1 MSVRAGTRS
10 PEAPPSTASPPG
22 RPPPPDRGPAAVA
35 PGRARQAPGTMA
47 ARAGVRLLLWGYAAV
62 ALAPLLLMVVNSLR
76 PTREIYDRPLGPIAE
91 LSLRSYQQ
99 AWSEALFARYLL
111 NSILVTFAAVALGTA
126 VSVLAAYPL
135 ARYRFRGSAL
145 LSAYFLSGL
154 MLPIRLGILP
164 IFYLLASF
172 GLVDQHLGL
181 ILVYA
186 ASGVPFSVFV
196 LTGFFR
202 GLPADLEEA
211 ARIDGAGELRIFA
224 RVMLPLVRPA
234 LATVV
239 VFQVVPIWN
248 DFIYPLVLL
257 RTTEKATL
265 PVGLTSFF
273 GEFQTDWSTLFA
285 GLVVATVPL
294 VLLFLVATRQ
304 IIAGLVAGM
313 GK

>member
-1 MSVRAGTRS
+1 VS
-10 PEAPPSTASPPG
+10 PA
-22 RPPPPDRGPAAVA
+22 PAAPAGVHPRPRPAA
-35 PGRARQAPGTMA
+35 PASAAGARPGAVA
-47 ARAGVRLLLWGYAAV
+47 ARAGTHLLLWGYAAV
-62 ALAPLLLMVVNSLR
+62 ALTPLLIMLVNSLR
-76 PTREIYDRPLGPIAE
+76 PTRDIYERPLGPLGE
-91 LSLRSYQQ
+91 LSLRAYER
-99 AWSEALFARYLL
+99 AFSEALFARYLF
-111 NSILVTFAAVALGTA
+111 NSLLVTVAAVALGTA

-135 ARYRFRGSAL
+135 ARYRFRGSAF

-164 IFYLLASF
+164 IFYLLASLR
-172 GLVDQHLGL
+172 LVDQHLGL

-202 GLPADLEEA
+202 GLPGDLEEA

-239 VFQVVPIWN
+239 LFQFVPVWN

-257 RTTEKATL
+257 RTTEKATI
-265 PVGLTSFF
+265 PVGLTTFF

-285 GLVVATVPL
+285 GLTLATIPL
-294 VLLFLVATRQ
+294 VVLFLVATKQ
-304 IIAGLVAGM
+304 IVAGLVAGM